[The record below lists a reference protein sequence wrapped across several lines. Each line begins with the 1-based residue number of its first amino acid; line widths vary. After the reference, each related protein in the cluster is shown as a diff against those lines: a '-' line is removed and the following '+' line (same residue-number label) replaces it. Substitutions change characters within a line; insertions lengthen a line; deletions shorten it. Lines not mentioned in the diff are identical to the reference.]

1 MRLLAIALA
10 AAATLAITPASAAQ
24 WAETVYED
32 LGVAKEWPNPP
43 TREAGEYMSA
53 IAGTVP
59 TTEFHNEEDNIVFH
73 MTVAEMQDHVDR
85 AASILGECV
94 ANAEKEGTPLANMT
108 NRVEGG
114 ADAIYGRLVSVDLAD
129 NGGRRQTACL
139 FNATG
144 RLYIISATVLPE
156 HGQPNSSMVIRFT
169 NSLSFDLSGYDG

>member
-1 MRLLAIALA
+1 MRHIAIAIATA
-10 AAATLAITPASAAQ
+10 ALFASVPASAAQ
-24 WAETVYED
+24 WAETIYED
-32 LGVAKEWPNPP
+32 LGIAKEWPNPP

-53 IAGTVP
+53 VAGTVAS
-59 TTEFHNEEDNIVFH
+59 TEFHNEEDNIVFH

-85 AASILGECV
+85 AASVLGECV
-94 ANAEKEGTPLANMT
+94 ANAESEGTMLANMT

-114 ADAIYGRLVSVDLAD
+114 ADAIYGRLVSVDLAN
-129 NGGRRQTACL
+129 NGGRKQTACL

-169 NSLSFDLSGYDG
+169 NSLSFDLAGYH